1 MVFIQPTAGPVV
13 RTASYGAPVI
23 STAPIATSVSYAAP
37 MPVQAIAQPRG
48 YLLLSPADREEMEK
62 EKATWDEVYKVIN
75 KGGVPSG
82 LHWSDLADQAKIIDF
97 EKDRNQT
104 KKSAPLNAQ
113 VQKRIDRAAQAI
125 AESCLDGAET
135 RRIEAV
141 RMSGGVDKAALDR
154 KRKLLELAI
163 RCLAPATATL
173 DPITGVAPA
182 NYVPSYWQK
191 SRTYLDAEQKMS
203 EDVYGTLLTWW
214 KLTKAS
220 QKTDYM
226 LNEILE
232 VEPEVTIVTAPFA
245 PMVTASTVPYV
256 DHAYSHQA
264 FTSPAFSQS
273 VFHN

>member
-23 STAPIATSVSYAAP
+23 STAPVTTSVSYAAP
-37 MPVQAIAQPRG
+37 MAVQPIAQPRG

-62 EKATWDEVYKVIN
+62 EKGTWDEVYKVIN

-82 LHWSDLADQAKIIDF
+82 LHWPVDATKINSF
-97 EKDRNQT
+97 EADRNQT

-154 KRKLLELAI
+154 KRQLLELAI
-163 RCLAPATATL
+163 RCLAPEVGK
-173 DPITGVAPA
+173 DPITNDGTPPGQVSDYI
-182 NYVPSYWQK
+182 NT
-191 SRTYLDAEQKMS
+191 SREHLDGEQKFS
-203 EDVYGTLLTWW
+203 EEVYETLLTWW

-232 VEPEVTIVTAPFA
+232 VEPEVASYAAPIA
-245 PMVTASTVPYV
+245 PMMTASTVPYV